1 MSLQRYQNELI
12 VLFVFVL
19 MLLAFSYKHTQVT
32 VQGSNAV
39 QIQNEIV
46 DFKEIISL
54 KRVWGDKG
62 ITKKVAKL
70 QKLIAS
76 DKVKWSKKSKKVT
89 AIYTDLTAAELNKLV
104 TKILSLAVEIQKLD
118 IQKKSSTYD
127 VEFKCKW

>member
-32 VQGSNAV
+32 VQGSKAV

-46 DFKEIISL
+46 NFKEIISL

-62 ITKKVAKL
+62 LTKKVGKL
-70 QKLIAS
+70 QKLISS

-89 AIYTDLTAAELNKLV
+89 AFYTNLTGTELNKLV